1 MYIQAGSE
9 TSSTFL
15 TWFIA
20 YMINYP
26 EFQERARTEVL
37 NMVGRDTLPSLE
49 DKGRLHYVSALQ
61 SEIFR
66 HSSLT
71 PFSCKLLVF
80 FKYYHLIK
88 S

>member
-1 MYIQAGSE
+1 M
-9 TSSTFL
+9 T
-15 TWFIA
+15 
-20 YMINYP
+20 NYP
-26 EFQERARTEVL
+26 EVQERARQEILDV
-37 NMVGRDTLPSLE
+37 VGRDTLPSLE
-49 DKGRLHYVSALQ
+49 DKGRLHYASALQ